1 MTDTAA
7 RLRALAERLNTTR
20 VTHHQ
25 VSRDWEP
32 YETATKTHPVE
43 HIKAEAAD
51 AILALLDAL
60 DEARRERDE
69 AVRIVG
75 DMTTR
80 CVDAEIKRDAAV
92 ALLRECRELVSPPL
106 SGTERRLADRLDALL
121 GGGEG
126 V

>member
-51 AILALLDAL
+51 AILALLD
-60 DEARRERDE
+60 ERDFLKRDVHILVQQRDIALSE
-69 AVRIVG
+69 
-75 DMTTR
+75 
-80 CVDAEIKRDAAV
+80 RDAAV
-92 ALLRECRELVSPPL
+92 ALL
-106 SGTERRLADRLDALL
+106 TEAGMYVNPHTADDPRAMALWKRIDAIL
-121 GGGEG
+121 GGDKGA
-126 V
+126 